1 MKLNKRKLLKKL
13 VTFPNKPTRLFWAK
27 EFKLLNDLLEKFP
40 NQEFWDKA
48 TFKTVPSVAILLST
62 EFLNLKR
69 QYDLFFFQPQIKE
82 EKIKLGEVTGENY
95 NIVIKHKTLRNFLN
109 D

>member
-13 VTFPNKPTRLFWAK
+13 VTFPTKPTRLFWAK
-27 EFKLLNDLLEKFP
+27 EFKLLNDLIEKFP
-40 NQEFWDKA
+40 KVEFWEKA
-48 TFKTVPSVAILLST
+48 SFKPVPSVAILLST
-62 EFLNLKR
+62 ELSNLKR

-82 EKIKLGEVTGENY
+82 EKIQLGEMVGESY
-95 NIVIKHKTLRNFLN
+95 NIAVKHKTLRNFLN